1 MRFYF
6 GPYFAFPFSPSDKRH
21 GGRHVQATTGGAS
34 REAKER
40 TMQVKTFTGATSQ
53 EVLARIKAEMGPEAV
68 ILGNR
73 TYRKNG
79 VVCHEITAG
88 LERQAPGE
96 AGAASGAPSG
106 WGEWH
111 KEWMQIKD
119 QLFALMKPAIQLERL
134 TPRQRVALE
143 YLQREGVSDAVA
155 VDLYKRLLADPGASV
170 LECLCGMV
178 PVKAW
183 GPAQWGQ
190 RVHLLVGPFGFG
202 KTSTGLRFALHL
214 RKNEPEARIAFINAD
229 CLRGNGRLTL
239 RHWAEL
245 SNFTYMEAPDR
256 AGMEQA
262 LAAAKNARAVFV
274 DVPGL
279 ARGQNLAQWR
289 ADMGLDMPETATH
302 LVLSP
307 FCDALQTQE
316 FLRRYQSDGSGSLVW
331 TKLDEAVSF
340 GSIVNVACAAGL
352 PVSALSFGAELK
364 ESLAPATE
372 PLIWRLIFKRQIPGQ
387 AA

>member
-1 MRFYF
+1 
-6 GPYFAFPFSPSDKRH
+6 
-21 GGRHVQATTGGAS
+21 
-34 REAKER
+34 
-40 TMQVKTFTGATSQ
+40 MQVKTFTGATSQ
-53 EVLARIKAEMGPEAV
+53 EILARIKAEMGPEAV

-73 TYRKNG
+73 TFRKNG
-79 VVCHEITAG
+79 TVCHEITAG
-88 LERQAPGE
+88 LERSPADSAAQCG
-96 AGAASGAPSG
+96 ASGDAPSG

-155 VDLYKRLLADPGASV
+155 VDLYKRLLAQPGASV

-190 RVHLLVGPFGFG
+190 RTHLMVGPFGFG
-202 KTSTGLRFALHL
+202 KTTTALRFALHL

-256 AGMEQA
+256 SAMEQA
-262 LAAAKNARAVFV
+262 LNAAKDARAIFV

-279 ARGQNLAQWR
+279 GRDHSLARWR
-289 ADMGLDMPETATH
+289 EQMGLDSPEAATH

-307 FCDALQTQE
+307 FCDPLQTQA
-316 FLRRYQSDGSGSLVW
+316 FLSRYKSDGPGSIVW

-364 ESLAPATE
+364 QSLAPATE

>member
-1 MRFYF
+1 
-6 GPYFAFPFSPSDKRH
+6 
-21 GGRHVQATTGGAS
+21 
-34 REAKER
+34 
-40 TMQVKTFTGATSQ
+40 MQVKTFTGATSQ
-53 EVLARIKAEMGPEAV
+53 EILARIKAEMGPEAV

-73 TYRKNG
+73 TFRKNG
-79 VVCHEITAG
+79 AVCHEITAG
-88 LERQAPGE
+88 LERSPADN
-96 AGAASGAPSG
+96 ATRSATSAGAPSG

-155 VDLYKRLLADPGASV
+155 VDLYKRLLAEPGASV

-190 RVHLLVGPFGFG
+190 RIHLMVGPFGFG
-202 KTSTGLRFALHL
+202 KTTTALRFALHL
-214 RKNEPEARIAFINAD
+214 RKSEPEARIAFINAD
-229 CLRGNGRLTL
+229 CLRGNGRLAL

-245 SNFTYMEAPDR
+245 SNFTYMEAPDK
-256 AGMEQA
+256 AAMEQA
-262 LAAAKNARAVFV
+262 LNAAKETRAVFV

-279 ARGQNLAQWR
+279 DRDHNLTRWR
-289 ADMGLDMPETATH
+289 EQMGLDFPEAATH

-307 FCDALQTQE
+307 FCDPLQTQA
-316 FLRRYQSDGSGSLVW
+316 FLSRYKSDGPGSIVW

-364 ESLAPATE
+364 QSLAPATE

>member
-1 MRFYF
+1 M
-6 GPYFAFPFSPSDKRH
+6 
-21 GGRHVQATTGGAS
+21 
-34 REAKER
+34 
-40 TMQVKTFTGATSQ
+40 
-53 EVLARIKAEMGPEAV
+53 
-68 ILGNR
+68 
-73 TYRKNG
+73 
-79 VVCHEITAG
+79 
-88 LERQAPGE
+88 
-96 AGAASGAPSG
+96 
-106 WGEWH
+106 
-111 KEWMQIKD
+111 
-119 QLFALMKPAIQLERL
+119 
-134 TPRQRVALE
+134 
-143 YLQREGVSDAVA
+143 
-155 VDLYKRLLADPGASV
+155 
-170 LECLCGMV
+170 
-178 PVKAW
+178 
-183 GPAQWGQ
+183 
-190 RVHLLVGPFGFG
+190 
-202 KTSTGLRFALHL
+202 
-214 RKNEPEARIAFINAD
+214 
-229 CLRGNGRLTL
+229 

-289 ADMGLDMPETATH
+289 ADMGLNMPETATH